1 MEHSCCEHS
10 GHEHEKKKRPWF
22 LKPVWIV
29 TYAICA
35 GVLISYVWHPL
46 HVFRHTVFDYGKI
59 LILPVLLGF
68 LLGGLIER
76 YIPGEYISKMLSGD
90 NARTVFNAAGLGFLM
105 SACNHGIL
113 ALTMALHKKGASS
126 PALVTFLLASPWANL
141 TMTFLLISF
150 FGWRGLLIILLALVV
165 AMITGFLFLVL
176 EKKGWIERNKH
187 TLTID
192 ASFSIRESLRRRF
205 RERRWHAHAFRED
218 AAAVWKGAAGLVDM
232 VLYWILLGV
241 LLAGLAAAF
250 IPQSIFQNYLG
261 PSLLGLVVTLAAA
274 TVLEVCSEGT
284 SPLALELYKQ
294 TGALGNA
301 FVFLMAGVVTDYT
314 EIGLLWKNVGRRTAL
329 WMLAVSL
336 PQVIFLG
343 WLLNYLQI

>member
-1 MEHSCCEHS
+1 MEHSCCHPEHD
-10 GHEHEKKKRPWF
+10 KKKRAWF
-22 LKPVWIV
+22 LKPVWLV
-29 TYAICA
+29 AYAILA
-35 GVLISYVWHPL
+35 GVAASYFWEPL
-46 HVFRHTVFDYGKI
+46 HMFRHTVIDYGRI

-76 YIPGEYISKMLSGD
+76 YIPGEYISKLLSGD
-90 NARTVFNAAGLGFLM
+90 NARTILNAAGLGFLM

-126 PALVTFLLASPWANL
+126 PALITFLLASPWANL

-150 FGWRGLLIILLALVV
+150 FGWRGLLIILLALLV
-165 AMITGFLFLVL
+165 ALVSGFIFLGL
-176 EKKGWIERNKH
+176 ERKGWIENNQH
-187 TLTID
+187 TMTID
-192 ASFSIRESLRRRF
+192 DSFSIRENLRKRF
-205 RERRWHAHAFRED
+205 RERRWQAHAFRED
-218 AAAVWKGAAGLVDM
+218 AKAVWKGATGLVDM

-250 IPQSIFQNYLG
+250 IPQNIFQNYLG
-261 PSLLGLVVTLAAA
+261 ASMLGLIVTLVSA

-329 WMLAVSL
+329 WMLFVSL
-336 PQVIFLG
+336 PQVILLG
-343 WLLNYLQI
+343 WLLNHLRL